1 MLHHVKARWAT
12 CALFVTSMA
21 FTTAFRA
28 DKDTPGGTYLHKV
41 SSPAGNTTLEYNAD
55 KTLRK
60 IIQVHQAED
69 GSTWKDIQLPVYENG
84 RLVKKLSTEDAN
96 AVTGDLDATYNY
108 TPGSNQLQSISYYRN
123 NAVYMTDSIVY
134 NADGKVSARYNL
146 MINPVKKQPEIT
158 GYQQYSW
165 DKEGNVVRM
174 EIYGKQPGYS
184 GYRLTSTATYTYDRQ
199 QNPQQL
205 CPDLAYLMD
214 ITPAN
219 LSAHNVLSETI
230 STAHSSRSYTHTYT
244 YAYNASR
251 YPVRGTF
258 RNGMDEGTVK
268 LEWTKL

>member
-1 MLHHVKARWAT
+1 MIQYVKKQMTT
-12 CALFVTSMA
+12 CALLFASIVLAS
-21 FTTAFRA
+21 AFRA
-28 DKDTPGGTYLHKV
+28 DKDIPGGTYLSKI
-41 SSPAGNTTLEYNAD
+41 STPTGKTTLEYNPD

-60 IIQVHQAED
+60 ITQVHQSGGE
-69 GSTWKDIQLPVYENG
+69 SWLSIQLPVYENG
-84 RLVKKLSTEDAN
+84 RLIKTLSTDDAT
-96 AVTGDLDATYNY
+96 AQTGDLDATYSY
-108 TPGSNQLQSISYYRN
+108 APGSNQLQFIRYYRS

-134 NADGKVSARYNL
+134 NTDGKITARYHQTV
-146 MINPVKKQPEIT
+146 NPVKRQLESS
-158 GYQQYSW
+158 GYKLYTW
-165 DKEGNVVRM
+165 DNEGNVTQM
-174 EIYGKQPGYS
+174 ENYGKVPGYS
-184 GYRLTSTATYTYDRQ
+184 SFRLTSTVNYTYDRQ

-230 STAHSSRSYTHTYT
+230 STANASRSYTHTYT

-258 RNGMDEGTVK
+258 RNGIDEGTVK